1 MKKIT
6 QIIVFLVAILLV
18 SNVEAQ
24 NLVDNSNT
32 IVETK
37 TKKELNKKSSEFDV
51 RIKLVDRYGNEVPA
65 ATLPGYYAYNLE
77 TNTYYYADDR
87 REVDLFTNLPAGTY
101 RFDAYDGYFDGASS
115 TMVTL
120 SNASVVNDEIVV
132 TLSYWSE

>member
-6 QIIVFLVAILLV
+6 HIFVFLVASLLV
-18 SNVEAQ
+18 SNIEAQ
-24 NLVDNSNT
+24 NLANSST
-32 IVETK
+32 TVIETK
-37 TKKELNKKSSEFDV
+37 TKKELNKKSSDFDV
-51 RIKLVDRYGNEVPA
+51 RIKLEDRYGNEVPA
-65 ATLPGYYAYNLE
+65 ATLPGYYAYNVE

-115 TMVTL
+115 TIVTL
-120 SNASVVNDEIVV
+120 SNNSIVNDEIIV